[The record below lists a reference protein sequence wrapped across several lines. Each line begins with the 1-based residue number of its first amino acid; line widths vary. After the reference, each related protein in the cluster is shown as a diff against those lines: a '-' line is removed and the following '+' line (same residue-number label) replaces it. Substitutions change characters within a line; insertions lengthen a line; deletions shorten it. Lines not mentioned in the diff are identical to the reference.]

1 MRLIKMN
8 MNNKKDRKMR
18 INSFK
23 DKVVWITGASSGI
36 GEALTYA
43 FANLGAKLILSSR
56 NKKDLERVKNN
67 CSKTQSEIYILPLDL
82 SGLETLNKKAELAL
96 SIFGRIDFMIHNA
109 AVALRDLVVN
119 TDIETDKKIMNINYF
134 GAVILTKAIL
144 PSMLR
149 EKYGHFLV
157 ISSVSGKYGVP
168 KSSSYSASKHA
179 LHGFFE
185 SLRAEV
191 AKHNIKIT
199 MVVPGFVNTNIT
211 VNALN
216 GDGTK
221 YSKMMEVQKQ
231 GLSTSF
237 VAGKILVAALKNKEE
252 ILIGRSEILG
262 VYCKNLFPT
271 LFSKIIRNHPMKK
284 IKAVKRFFNF
294 KKQLLKYEY

>member
-1 MRLIKMN
+1 
-8 MNNKKDRKMR
+8 
-18 INSFK
+18 
-23 DKVVWITGASSGI
+23 
-36 GEALTYA
+36 
-43 FANLGAKLILSSR
+43 
-56 NKKDLERVKNN
+56 
-67 CSKTQSEIYILPLDL
+67 
-82 SGLETLNKKAELAL
+82 
-96 SIFGRIDFMIHNA
+96 MIHNA

-119 TDIETDKKIMNINYF
+119 TDIETDKKIMKINYF
-134 GAVILTKAIL
+134 GAVVLTKAIL

-191 AKHNIKIT
+191 AKDNIKIT
-199 MVVPGFVNTNIT
+199 MVILGFVNTNIT

-284 IKAVKRFFNF
+284 IKTVKRFFNF